1 VIRAAAAG
9 VWDFLV
15 GDDWRIALGAVLILG
30 VVAIVAA
37 FDVPAWWIAPPGVL
51 GVLYLSVSRG
61 LRRAGP

>member
-1 VIRAAAAG
+1 VIRAAVAG

-30 VVAIVAA
+30 AVAIVAA
-37 FDVPAWWIAPPGVL
+37 LEVSAWWITPPGVL

-61 LRRAGP
+61 LRKAQT